1 MKKTMVEYISVL
13 SENKMDLLE
22 EIINHKYKK
31 FTELYWML
39 KEYSN
44 YISSLKYK
52 STKKEILK
60 IEVKFSGID
69 VEKILTDLNN
79 SIPEG
84 SSALIWNKGKTIFM
98 EKSCIVS
105 RYTMPKSTYERVG
118 YCIMS

>member
-13 SENKMDLLE
+13 SENKIDLLE
-22 EIINHKYKK
+22 EIIKHKYKK

-39 KEYSN
+39 KDYSN

-84 SSALIWNKGKTIFM
+84 SSALIWNKGKTIIM
-98 EKSCIVS
+98 EITK
-105 RYTMPKSTYERVG
+105 KEE
-118 YCIMS
+118 

>member
-1 MKKTMVEYISVL
+1 MVEYISVL
-13 SENKMDLLE
+13 SENKIDLLE
-22 EIINHKYKK
+22 EIIKHKYKK

-39 KEYSN
+39 KDYSN

-84 SSALIWNKGKTIFM
+84 SSALIWNKGKTSFM
-98 EKSCIVS
+98 EITK
-105 RYTMPKSTYERVG
+105 KEE
-118 YCIMS
+118 

>member
-69 VEKILTDLNN
+69 VEKILSDLNN
-79 SIPEG
+79 SILEG

-98 EKSCIVS
+98 EITK
-105 RYTMPKSTYERVG
+105 KEE
-118 YCIMS
+118 